1 MPMVRGGCI
10 ILHATAPITDPAMTP
25 GVAATLD
32 APEEASTEAVLGM
45 AVVGE
50 EDVAG
55 RKVGA
60 LVVAGPNVGGNIRDC
75 A

>member
-1 MPMVRGGCI
+1 M
-10 ILHATAPITDPAMTP
+10 ILQATAPITDPAMTP
-25 GVAATLD
+25 GDAATLD
-32 APEEASTEAVLGM
+32 EPEEASTEAVLGM

-50 EDVAG
+50 DEVAG
-55 RKVGA
+55 RKVDA